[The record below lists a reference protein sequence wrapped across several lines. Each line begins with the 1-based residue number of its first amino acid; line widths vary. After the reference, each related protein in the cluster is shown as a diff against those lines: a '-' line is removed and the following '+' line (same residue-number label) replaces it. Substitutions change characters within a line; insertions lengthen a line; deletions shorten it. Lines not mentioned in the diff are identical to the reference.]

1 MTTHRLQQWL
11 VEPAF
16 LPALCVFAVC
26 CLRRFATPKTAEV
39 ELVKGLGLF
48 DATMLIVGSMVG
60 SGIFIVSADIARQL
74 GSSGWLLLAW
84 VITGFLTVAAALSY
98 GELAAMMPRA
108 GGQYVYLREAFS
120 PLWGFLYG
128 WTLFLVIQTGTIAAV
143 AVGFSR
149 FLGVVIPAISPTAW
163 VVKPINLSSDYAIS
177 LSLQQLLAILLIV
190 FLTLIN
196 SRGLSIGKWIQNI
209 FTSAK
214 TISLLAL
221 IVLGIFVGRNAEAVS
236 ANFSQFWAPRG
247 VSHIRPDFSWLP
259 TVSATDGLAGLF
271 IALCVAQVG
280 SLFSCD
286 AWNNITFT
294 AGEVREPHRNIPL
307 ALVVGTGSVVVL
319 FLLAN
324 VAYLS
329 TLPLEKIQQAPDDRV
344 ATAMLSVI
352 FGDNGAIIMAVA
364 IIISTF
370 GCNNGIVLSGA
381 RVYYAMAR
389 DGLFFKATG
398 KLNAQRVPAV
408 GLGLQCLWACL
419 LVLPRTRLRDAFG
432 APRVD
437 AASGM
442 ELYGNL
448 YSNLLDYV
456 VFAVLFFYVLTIA
469 GLFRLR
475 RTQPGADRP
484 YRAVGYPIVPALY
497 IGTATII
504 MLVLLCYRTQTT
516 WPGLLIVL
524 TGIPV
529 YFFWKQE

>member
-1 MTTHRLQQWL
+1 
-11 VEPAF
+11 
-16 LPALCVFAVC
+16 
-26 CLRRFATPKTAEV
+26 
-39 ELVKGLGLF
+39 
-48 DATMLIVGSMVG
+48 
-60 SGIFIVSADIARQL
+60 
-74 GSSGWLLLAW
+74 
-84 VITGFLTVAAALSY
+84 
-98 GELAAMMPRA
+98 
-108 GGQYVYLREAFS
+108 
-120 PLWGFLYG
+120 
-128 WTLFLVIQTGTIAAV
+128 
-143 AVGFSR
+143 
-149 FLGVVIPAISPTAW
+149 
-163 VVKPINLSSDYAIS
+163 
-177 LSLQQLLAILLIV
+177 
-190 FLTLIN
+190 
-196 SRGLSIGKWIQNI
+196 
-209 FTSAK
+209 
-214 TISLLAL
+214 
-221 IVLGIFVGRNAEAVS
+221 
-236 ANFSQFWAPRG
+236 
-247 VSHIRPDFSWLP
+247 
-259 TVSATDGLAGLF
+259 
-271 IALCVAQVG
+271 VAQVG

-294 AGEVREPHRNIPL
+294 AGEVREPQRNIPL

-437 AASGM
+437 AASGL

-475 RTQPGADRP
+475 RTQPEAERP
-484 YRAVGYPIVPALY
+484 YRAVGYPLVPALY
-497 IGTATII
+497 IGIATVI
-504 MLVLLCYRTQTT
+504 MFVLLAYRTQTT

-524 TGIPV
+524 TGIPI
-529 YFFWKQE
+529 YFFWKREP